1 VRELEQTMNHL
12 EALSILIG
20 ASIKTGTWNIPE
32 HSTTLNNYNSTLNKT
47 VLDRRFM
54 TKNQNK
60 QSDAV

>member
-54 TKNQNK
+54 TKN
-60 QSDAV
+60 